1 MPKRSQL
8 NDSGKVGRGMTTLPH
23 FLADGG
29 EMGALMRAKSWTDT
43 LLGPPETW
51 PEALKMAVAV
61 CLNSRFPISLWWGP
75 ELVMLYND
83 AWRPILGKTKH
94 PTGLGRPGIESW
106 PEIWDIIY
114 PQFTSVLTRGEA
126 TWSDDLLLVL
136 ERNNYREEGY
146 FTYSY
151 SPIKNIDGSIG
162 GVFSA
167 ITETTERVLG
177 ERRLRILREL
187 AAQTAES
194 KSVQAACEAF
204 ARVLGAGNP
213 DLPFSILYLLDEDG
227 TSASLLAKT
236 GIDDTIAPAALRL
249 DHDDPWGVAR
259 VIREGDVIL
268 LNDLALHFGMLPGGV
283 WPEPTTSAIVLPVA
297 KPGQKGGTAG
307 VLVAGINPRRAL
319 DDAYRGFF
327 DLVAGHLATAVSN
340 ARAYEE
346 ERKRSEALAE
356 INRAKT
362 QFFSNVSHE
371 FRTPL
376 TLMLGPLEE
385 VLAQPETTA
394 FSDDRSLVRLAH
406 RNGVRLL
413 KLVNTLLDFSRIEA
427 GRVQASFQPIDL
439 AVFTAELASNFRSAI
454 ERAGLRLV
462 IDCPS
467 LPHQVYVDID
477 MWEKVVL
484 NLLSNAFKF
493 TFEGEI
499 GIAAKPSSDGRY
511 AELTVHDTGT
521 GIPPEELSHLFE
533 RFHRVEGA
541 RGRSIEG
548 SGIGL
553 ALVQE
558 LIKLH
563 AGTIRVTS
571 EVGRGSTFKVV
582 IPFGVGHLPA
592 DRIGRGRAMATA
604 NVRPQAYIE
613 EALGWFSDGGTT
625 AVGPPPPSASDERG
639 DVSATA
645 GTEGQLVLVADDNAD
660 MRKYVE
666 RLLRASGYRVEA
678 VTDGKKALAAAQRLQ
693 PDLILSDVMMPEL
706 DGFGLL
712 TAVRKDAELSDTPVL
727 LLSARAGEEAK
738 VEGLSAGADDYLVKP
753 FTARELLARVATHIK
768 MANLRR
774 ETAER
779 EERVRSEA
787 ELERQKLRASE
798 ERLAETGRL
807 YRELQDREAKIR
819 RLVDANILGI
829 CMWNL
834 EGAIVGANEAFLRM
848 LQYSREDLASGGLR
862 WTDLTPAAWRDRDE
876 RALTDLKAT
885 GTCRPF
891 EKEYFRKDGSRVPV
905 LVAGALFE
913 EGGGEGVAF
922 ALDLSEQKQAE
933 EALHRSEHYLAEAQR
948 LTLTGS
954 CAIDGRSRQHDYWS
968 EEMFRIFGFDPK
980 EGIPTWK
987 QWFQR
992 IHPEDRDKVKAAGE
1006 KAFLAKADCDVEF
1019 RIVHSDGTLKHIH
1032 GIGHP
1037 VLNPTGEIVQV
1048 VRTMVDITAR
1058 KRAEQTLREQ
1068 ANLLNL
1074 TNDAIFVRDENLIIK
1089 YWNRGAEK
1097 LYGWTHEQAEEQIS
1111 ADLLKTRFPV
1121 PLERI
1126 KAELL
1131 SNGRWEGE
1139 LVRTKKDG
1147 TQVVVAS
1154 RWSLRRDDKGR
1165 QVTILETN
1173 NDITERK
1180 RAEDEL
1186 RTAFEEIKQLKD
1198 QLYRENVALR
1208 EEIDKTSMFEEIV
1221 GISPALHT
1229 VLSRVSKVAPTDSTV
1244 LITGETGTGKE
1255 LIARAVHKR
1264 SQRSSRA
1271 FVSVNCAAIPRDLI
1285 ASELFGHEKGAFTG
1299 ATQRRLGRFE
1309 LAEGGTIFL
1318 DEIGELPSETQIA
1331 LLRVLQEHEFE
1342 RVGGTGTIRTNV
1354 RVIAATNRDLEA
1366 AIAAGTFRSDL
1377 FYRLNVFPIEV
1388 PSLRERKEDIPVL
1401 VEYFIDRYASKA
1413 GKSIRGVN
1421 KKSLELLQSYS
1432 WPGNIR
1438 ELQNVIERSVIVC
1451 DTENFSV
1458 DESWLSRQPRATGA
1472 KSRLEL
1478 SQELASQE
1486 KEMIEAALRESGGQ
1500 VSGPSGAAAKLGLPG
1515 STLESKIRSL
1525 KISKKRFKA
1534 TNPSVDR
1541 I

>member
-1 MPKRSQL
+1 M
-8 NDSGKVGRGMTTLPH
+8 MALPH
-23 FLADGG
+23 FLAGGG
-29 EMGALMRAKSWTDT
+29 EIGALMRAKSWSDT
-43 LLGPPETW
+43 LLGAPETW
-51 PEALKMAVAV
+51 PEALKMAVSI

-94 PTGLGRPGIESW
+94 PAALGRPGIESW
-106 PEIWDIIY
+106 PEIWDIIGA
-114 PQFTSVLTRGEA
+114 QFTSVLTRGEA
-126 TWSDDLLLVL
+126 TWSDDLLLVV
-136 ERNNYREEGY
+136 ERNNYREEAY

-151 SPIKNIDGSIG
+151 SPIKHIDGSIG

-187 AAQTAES
+187 AAQTADS
-194 KSVQAACEAF
+194 KTVQAACEAF

-213 DLPFSILYLLDEDG
+213 DLPFAILYLLDEDG
-227 TSASLLAKT
+227 KFASLLAKT
-236 GIDDTIAPAALRL
+236 GIGDAFAPAALRL
-249 DHDDPWGVAR
+249 DHDDDPWGVAR

-268 LNDLALHFGMLPGGV
+268 LNDLVLRFATLPGGV

-297 KPGQKGGTAG
+297 KPGQKAGTTG

-346 ERKRSEALAE
+346 ERKRAEALAE

-385 VLAQPETTA
+385 LLAKSETNPL
-394 FSDDRSLVRLAH
+394 SDDRSLVRLAH

-467 LPHQVYVDID
+467 LPHQLYVDAD

-484 NLLSNAFKF
+484 NLISNAFKF

-511 AELTVHDTGT
+511 AEVTVRDTGT

-563 AGTIRVTS
+563 GGTIHVTS
-571 EVGRGSTFKVV
+571 EVGQGSAFTVA

-604 NVRPQAYIE
+604 NVRPQAYVE
-613 EALGWFSDGGTT
+613 EALGWFSDGGT
-625 AVGPPPPSASDERG
+625 APGPAPPSASDKLG
-639 DVSATA
+639 DVSAIA

-660 MRKYVE
+660 MRNYVE
-666 RLLRASGYRVEA
+666 RLLRAGGYRVEA
-678 VTDGKKALAAAQRLQ
+678 VTDGKKALTAARRLK
-693 PDLILSDVMMPEL
+693 PALVLSDVMMPEL

-712 TAVRKDAELSDTPVL
+712 TAVQKDPELRDTPVL

-738 VEGLSAGADDYLVKP
+738 VEGLSAGADDYLIKP
-753 FTARELLARVATHIK
+753 FSARELLARVSVKLRLART
-768 MANLRR
+768 RR
-774 ETAER
+774 ERSER
-779 EERVRSEA
+779 E
-787 ELERQKLRASE
+787 LRQ
-798 ERLAETGRL
+798 
-807 YRELQDREAKIR
+807 
-819 RLVDANILGI
+819 IL
-829 CMWNL
+829 
-834 EGAIVGANEAFLRM
+834 
-848 LQYSREDLASGGLR
+848 
-862 WTDLTPAAWRDRDE
+862 DLTPLHITE
-876 RALTDLKAT
+876 F
-885 GTCRPF
+885 GP
-891 EKEYFRKDGSRVPV
+891 DGSRLYKNQAGLDYYGLTLESWQRADLQKLCHPHDAEFLTHELPYRFLSGSAFEHEMRLKRRDGQYRWF
-905 LVAGALFE
+905 LVHFKPMVDEHRRPIRWYAAATDIE
-913 EGGGEGVAF
+913 
-922 ALDLSEQKQAE
+922 DRKQAE
-933 EALHRSEHYLAEAQR
+933 QR
-948 LTLTGS
+948 L
-954 CAIDGRSRQHDYWS
+954 Q
-968 EEMFRIFGFDPK
+968 
-980 EGIPTWK
+980 
-987 QWFQR
+987 
-992 IHPEDRDKVKAAGE
+992 
-1006 KAFLAKADCDVEF
+1006 
-1019 RIVHSDGTLKHIH
+1019 
-1032 GIGHP
+1032 
-1037 VLNPTGEIVQV
+1037 N
-1048 VRTMVDITAR
+1048 
-1058 KRAEQTLREQ
+1058 
-1068 ANLLNL
+1068 
-1074 TNDAIFVRDENLIIK
+1074 
-1089 YWNRGAEK
+1089 
-1097 LYGWTHEQAEEQIS
+1097 
-1111 ADLLKTRFPV
+1111 
-1121 PLERI
+1121 
-1126 KAELL
+1126 
-1131 SNGRWEGE
+1131 
-1139 LVRTKKDG
+1139 
-1147 TQVVVAS
+1147 
-1154 RWSLRRDDKGR
+1154 
-1165 QVTILETN
+1165 
-1173 NDITERK
+1173 
-1180 RAEDEL
+1180 
-1186 RTAFEEIKQLKD
+1186 
-1198 QLYRENVALR
+1198 ENVALR
-1208 EEIDKTSMFEEIV
+1208 EEIDKASMFEEIV
-1221 GISPALHT
+1221 GISPALHA
-1229 VLSRVSKVAPTDSTV
+1229 VLSRVAKVAPTDSTV

-1255 LIARAVHKR
+1255 LIARAVHRR
-1264 SQRSSRA
+1264 SRHSSRA

-1299 ATQRRLGRFE
+1299 ATRRRLGRFE

-1318 DEIGELPSETQIA
+1318 DEVGELPAETQIA

-1366 AIAAGTFRSDL
+1366 AIAAGTFRRDL
-1377 FYRLNVFPIEV
+1377 FYRLNVFPIEI
-1388 PSLRERKEDIPVL
+1388 PPLRERREDIPVL
-1401 VEYFIDRYASKA
+1401 VEYFIDRYARKA
-1413 GKSIRGVN
+1413 GKSFQAVN
-1421 KKSLELLQSYS
+1421 KKSLDLLQGYS

-1438 ELQNVIERSVIVC
+1438 ELQNIIERSVIVC
-1451 DTENFSV
+1451 EAENFSV
-1458 DESWLSRQPRATGA
+1458 DESWLSRQPRATGP
-1472 KSRLEL
+1472 RGQLEL
-1478 SQELASQE
+1478 SQNLASQE

-1525 KISKKRFKA
+1525 KISKKRFKP
-1534 TNPSVDR
+1534 TNPSADR

>member
-1 MPKRSQL
+1 MLKGSQL
-8 NDSGKVGRGMTTLPH
+8 KDSGNLGHGMMALPH
-23 FLADGG
+23 FLAGGG
-29 EMGALMRAKSWTDT
+29 EIGALMRAKSWSDT
-43 LLGPPETW
+43 LLGAPETW
-51 PEALKMAVAV
+51 PEALKMAVSI

-94 PTGLGRPGIESW
+94 PAALGRPGIESW
-106 PEIWDIIY
+106 PEIWDTIGE
-114 PQFTSVLTRGEA
+114 QFTSVLTRGEA
-126 TWSDDLLLVL
+126 TWSDDLLLVV
-136 ERNNYREEGY
+136 ERNNYREEAY

-151 SPIKNIDGSIG
+151 SPIKHSDGSIG

-167 ITETTERVLG
+167 ITETTERVLS

-194 KSVQAACEAF
+194 KSAQAACEAF

-213 DLPFSILYLLDEDG
+213 DLPFAILYLLDEDG
-227 TSASLLAKT
+227 MFASLLAKT
-236 GIDDTIAPAALRL
+236 GIDDAFAPAALRL
-249 DHDDPWGVAR
+249 DHDHPWGVAR

-268 LNDLALHFGMLPGGV
+268 LNDLALHFGTLPGGV

-346 ERKRSEALAE
+346 ERKRAEALAE

-385 VLAQPETTA
+385 VLAKPETNPL
-394 FSDDRSLVRLAH
+394 SDDRSLVRLAY

-467 LPHQVYVDID
+467 LPHQVYVDAD

-484 NLLSNAFKF
+484 NLISNAFKF

-499 GIAAKPSSDGRY
+499 RIAAKPSSDGRH
-511 AELTVHDTGT
+511 AEVTVRDTGT
-521 GIPPEELSHLFE
+521 GIPTEELSHLFE

-563 AGTIRVTS
+563 GGTIRVTS
-571 EVGRGSTFKVV
+571 EVGQGSAFTVA

-592 DRIGRGRAMATA
+592 DRIGRGRAMVTA
-604 NVRPQAYIE
+604 NVRPQAYVE
-613 EALGWFSDGGTT
+613 EALGWFSDGGT
-625 AVGPPPPSASDERG
+625 AAPGPPPPPASDELG
-639 DVSATA
+639 DVSAIA

-660 MRKYVE
+660 MRNYVE
-666 RLLRASGYRVEA
+666 RLLRAGGFRVEA
-678 VTDGKKALAAAQRLQ
+678 VTDGKKALAAARRLK
-693 PDLILSDVMMPEL
+693 PDLVLSDVMMPEL

-712 TAVRKDAELSDTPVL
+712 TAVRKDAELRDTPVL

-738 VEGLSAGADDYLVKP
+738 VEGLSAGADDYLIKP
-753 FTARELLARVATHIK
+753 FSARELLARVGVKLQLARK
-768 MANLRR
+768 RR
-774 ETAER
+774 ERSER
-779 EERVRSEA
+779 E
-787 ELERQKLRASE
+787 LRQ
-798 ERLAETGRL
+798 
-807 YRELQDREAKIR
+807 
-819 RLVDANILGI
+819 IL
-829 CMWNL
+829 
-834 EGAIVGANEAFLRM
+834 
-848 LQYSREDLASGGLR
+848 
-862 WTDLTPAAWRDRDE
+862 DLTPLHITE
-876 RALTDLKAT
+876 F
-885 GTCRPF
+885 GP
-891 EKEYFRKDGSRVPV
+891 DGSH
-905 LVAGALFE
+905 LYNNQAGLDYHGLTLEEWQRADLQTLCHPHDAERLTREQPHRFLSGSAFEHEMRLKRRDGQYRWFLFRFRPMVDE
-913 EGGGEGVAF
+913 HGRPTRWYAAATDIE
-922 ALDLSEQKQAE
+922 DRKQAE
-933 EALHRSEHYLAEAQR
+933 QR
-948 LTLTGS
+948 L
-954 CAIDGRSRQHDYWS
+954 
-968 EEMFRIFGFDPK
+968 
-980 EGIPTWK
+980 
-987 QWFQR
+987 
-992 IHPEDRDKVKAAGE
+992 
-1006 KAFLAKADCDVEF
+1006 
-1019 RIVHSDGTLKHIH
+1019 
-1032 GIGHP
+1032 
-1037 VLNPTGEIVQV
+1037 
-1048 VRTMVDITAR
+1048 
-1058 KRAEQTLREQ
+1058 
-1068 ANLLNL
+1068 
-1074 TNDAIFVRDENLIIK
+1074 EN
-1089 YWNRGAEK
+1089 
-1097 LYGWTHEQAEEQIS
+1097 
-1111 ADLLKTRFPV
+1111 
-1121 PLERI
+1121 
-1126 KAELL
+1126 
-1131 SNGRWEGE
+1131 
-1139 LVRTKKDG
+1139 
-1147 TQVVVAS
+1147 
-1154 RWSLRRDDKGR
+1154 
-1165 QVTILETN
+1165 
-1173 NDITERK
+1173 
-1180 RAEDEL
+1180 
-1186 RTAFEEIKQLKD
+1186 
-1198 QLYRENVALR
+1198 ENVALR
-1208 EEIDKTSMFEEIV
+1208 EEIDRASMFEEIV
-1221 GISPALHT
+1221 GISPALHA
-1229 VLSRVSKVAPTDSTV
+1229 VLSRVAKVAPTDSTV

-1271 FVSVNCAAIPRDLI
+1271 FVSVNCAVIPRDLI

-1309 LAEGGTIFL
+1309 LAQGGTIFL
-1318 DEIGELPSETQIA
+1318 DEIGELPAETQIA

-1342 RVGGTGTIRTNV
+1342 RVGGTGSIRTDV
-1354 RVIAATNRDLEA
+1354 RVIAATNRDLEG
-1366 AIAAGTFRSDL
+1366 AIAAGMFRSDL

-1388 PSLRERKEDIPVL
+1388 PPLRERQEDIPVL
-1401 VEYFIDRYASKA
+1401 VEYFIDRYATKA

-1421 KKSLELLQSYS
+1421 KKSLELLQSYL

-1458 DESWLSRQPRATGA
+1458 DESWLSRRPPATDASAEIG
-1472 KSRLEL
+1472 L
-1478 SQELASQE
+1478 SKKLPSQE
-1486 KEMIEAALRESGGQ
+1486 KAIIEAALTECGGQ
-1500 VSGPSGAAAKLGLPG
+1500 VSGPSGAAAKLGIPG
-1515 STLESKIRSL
+1515 STLESKIKSL
-1525 KISKKRFKA
+1525 KINKKRFR
-1534 TNPSVDR
+1534 TPHLSETGS
-1541 I
+1541 

>member
-1 MPKRSQL
+1 
-8 NDSGKVGRGMTTLPH
+8 VT
-23 FLADGG
+23 
-29 EMGALMRAKSWTDT
+29 
-43 LLGPPETW
+43 
-51 PEALKMAVAV
+51 
-61 CLNSRFPISLWWGP
+61 
-75 ELVMLYND
+75 
-83 AWRPILGKTKH
+83 
-94 PTGLGRPGIESW
+94 
-106 PEIWDIIY
+106 
-114 PQFTSVLTRGEA
+114 
-126 TWSDDLLLVL
+126 

-151 SPIKNIDGSIG
+151 SPIKHSDGRVG
-162 GVFSA
+162 GVFTAVS
-167 ITETTERVLG
+167 ETTERVLS

-194 KSVQAACEAF
+194 KSVQAACQAF

-213 DLPFSILYLLDEDG
+213 DLPFAILYLLDEDG
-227 TSASLLAKT
+227 TFASLLAKT
-236 GIDDTIAPAALRL
+236 GLDDTFAPAAVRL
-249 DHDDPWGVAR
+249 DQDDPWGVAR
-259 VIREGDVIL
+259 VIRNGNMIV
-268 LNDLALHFGMLPGGV
+268 LNDLALHFGDLPGGI

-297 KPGQKGGTAG
+297 KPGQNGGTAG

-327 DLVAGHLATAVSN
+327 DLVAGHLATAISN
-340 ARAYEE
+340 ARAHEE
-346 ERKRSEALAE
+346 ERKRAEALAE
-356 INRAKT
+356 IDRAKT

-376 TLMLGPLEE
+376 TLMLGPLED
-385 VLAQPETTA
+385 VLAKPETNPL
-394 FSDDRSLVRLAH
+394 SDHRSLVSFAH
-406 RNGVRLL
+406 RNGVRML
-413 KLVNTLLDFSRIEA
+413 KLVNALLDFSRIEA
-427 GRVQASFQPIDL
+427 GRAQATFQPIDL
-439 AVFTAELASNFRSAI
+439 AIFTAELASNFQSAI
-454 ERAGLRLV
+454 EKAGLHLV
-462 IDCPS
+462 VHCPS
-467 LPHQVYVDID
+467 LPQQVYVDAD

-484 NLLSNAFKF
+484 NLISNAFKF

-499 GIAAKPSSDGRY
+499 AIAAKPSSDGRC
-511 AELTVHDTGT
+511 AEVTVRDTGS

-563 AGTIRVTS
+563 GGTIRVTS
-571 EVGRGSTFKVV
+571 EVGQGSAFTVA

-604 NVRPQAYIE
+604 NVRPQAYVE
-613 EALGWFSDGGTT
+613 EALGWFCDGGT
-625 AVGPPPPSASDERG
+625 AAPAPPPPPASNEIG
-639 DVSATA
+639 DVSAIA

-660 MRKYVE
+660 MRNYVE

-678 VTDGKKALAAAQRLQ
+678 VTDGKKALAAARRLK

-712 TAVRKDAELSDTPVL
+712 TAVRKDAELRDTPVL

-738 VEGLSAGADDYLVKP
+738 VEGLSAGADDYLIKP
-753 FTARELLARVATHIK
+753 FSARELRARVGVKLQLARTR
-768 MANLRR
+768 L
-774 ETAER
+774 E
-779 EERVRSEA
+779 RSE
-787 ELERQKLRASE
+787 RKLR
-798 ERLAETGRL
+798 
-807 YRELQDREAKIR
+807 Q
-819 RLVDANILGI
+819 IL
-829 CMWNL
+829 
-834 EGAIVGANEAFLRM
+834 
-848 LQYSREDLASGGLR
+848 
-862 WTDLTPAAWRDRDE
+862 DLTPLHITEFA
-876 RALTDLKAT
+876 
-885 GTCRPF
+885 P
-891 EKEYFRKDGSRVPV
+891 DGSRLYKNQAGLDYYGLTLESWQRADLETLCHPHDAEFLTHELPSRFLSGSAFEREMRLKRRDGQYRWF
-905 LVAGALFE
+905 LVHFRPMVDERGRPTRWYAAATDIE
-913 EGGGEGVAF
+913 
-922 ALDLSEQKQAE
+922 DRKQAE
-933 EALHRSEHYLAEAQR
+933 QR
-948 LTLTGS
+948 L
-954 CAIDGRSRQHDYWS
+954 
-968 EEMFRIFGFDPK
+968 
-980 EGIPTWK
+980 
-987 QWFQR
+987 
-992 IHPEDRDKVKAAGE
+992 
-1006 KAFLAKADCDVEF
+1006 
-1019 RIVHSDGTLKHIH
+1019 
-1032 GIGHP
+1032 
-1037 VLNPTGEIVQV
+1037 
-1048 VRTMVDITAR
+1048 
-1058 KRAEQTLREQ
+1058 
-1068 ANLLNL
+1068 
-1074 TNDAIFVRDENLIIK
+1074 EN
-1089 YWNRGAEK
+1089 
-1097 LYGWTHEQAEEQIS
+1097 
-1111 ADLLKTRFPV
+1111 
-1121 PLERI
+1121 
-1126 KAELL
+1126 
-1131 SNGRWEGE
+1131 
-1139 LVRTKKDG
+1139 
-1147 TQVVVAS
+1147 
-1154 RWSLRRDDKGR
+1154 
-1165 QVTILETN
+1165 
-1173 NDITERK
+1173 
-1180 RAEDEL
+1180 
-1186 RTAFEEIKQLKD
+1186 
-1198 QLYRENVALR
+1198 ENVALR
-1208 EEIDKTSMFEEIV
+1208 EEIDKASMFEEIV
-1221 GISPALHT
+1221 GISPALHA

-1318 DEIGELPSETQIA
+1318 DEVGELPAETQIA

-1342 RVGGTGTIRTNV
+1342 RVGGTGTIRTDV

-1366 AIAAGTFRSDL
+1366 AIAAGTFRRDL

-1421 KKSLELLQSYS
+1421 KKSLELLQSYP

-1458 DESWLSRQPRATGA
+1458 DESWLSRQPRASGP

-1525 KISKKRFKA
+1525 KISKKRFKT
-1534 TNPSVDR
+1534 TNPSADR

>member
-1 MPKRSQL
+1 MPKGSQL
-8 NDSGKVGRGMTTLPH
+8 KNSDKLGRGMTALPH
-23 FLADGG
+23 FLAGGG
-29 EMGALMRAKSWTDT
+29 EIGALMRAKSWSDT
-43 LLGPPETW
+43 LLGAPETW
-51 PEALKMAVAV
+51 PEALKMAVSI
-61 CLNSRFPISLWWGP
+61 CLNSRFPISLWWGT
-75 ELVMLYND
+75 ELVMFYND

-94 PTGLGRPGIESW
+94 PTALGRPGIESW
-106 PEIWDIIY
+106 PEIWDIIG

-126 TWSDDLLLVL
+126 TWSDDLLLVV

-151 SPIKNIDGSIG
+151 SPIKHSDGSIG

-194 KSVQAACEAF
+194 KSVQAACETF

-213 DLPFSILYLLDEDG
+213 DLPFAILYLLDEDR
-227 TSASLLAKT
+227 TFASLLAKT
-236 GIDDTIAPAALRL
+236 GIDDAFAPAALRL

-268 LNDLALHFGMLPGGV
+268 LNDLALRFGTLPGGV

-307 VLVAGINPRRAL
+307 AMVAGINPRRAL

-346 ERKRSEALAE
+346 ERKRAEALAE
-356 INRAKT
+356 IDRAKT

-376 TLMLGPLEE
+376 TLMLSPLEE
-385 VLAQPETTA
+385 VLAKPETNPL
-394 FSDDRSLVRLAH
+394 SDDRSLVRLAH

-454 ERAGLRLV
+454 ERAGLRLL

-467 LPHQVYVDID
+467 LPHQVYVDAD

-484 NLLSNAFKF
+484 NLISNAFKF

-511 AELTVHDTGT
+511 AEVTVRDTGT
-521 GIPPEELSHLFE
+521 GISPEELSHLFE

-563 AGTIRVTS
+563 GGTIRVTS
-571 EVGRGSTFKVV
+571 EVGQGSAFTVAV
-582 IPFGVGHLPA
+582 PFGVGHLPA
-592 DRIGRGRAMATA
+592 DRIGQGRAVATA
-604 NVRPQAYIE
+604 NVRPQAYVE
-613 EALGWFSDGGTT
+613 EALGWLSGGT
-625 AVGPPPPSASDERG
+625 AASGPPPPSASDELG
-639 DVSATA
+639 DVSAIA

-660 MRKYVE
+660 MRNYVE
-666 RLLRASGYRVEA
+666 RLLRASGFQVEA
-678 VTDGKKALAAAQRLQ
+678 VTDGKKALAAARRLK
-693 PDLILSDVMMPEL
+693 PDLVLSDVMMPEL
-706 DGFGLL
+706 DGFALL
-712 TAVRKDAELSDTPVL
+712 TALRKDAELRDTPVL

-738 VEGLSAGADDYLVKP
+738 VEGLSAGADDYLIKP
-753 FTARELLARVATHIK
+753 FSARELLARVGVKLQLART
-768 MANLRR
+768 RR
-774 ETAER
+774 ERSER
-779 EERVRSEA
+779 E
-787 ELERQKLRASE
+787 LRQ
-798 ERLAETGRL
+798 
-807 YRELQDREAKIR
+807 
-819 RLVDANILGI
+819 IL
-829 CMWNL
+829 
-834 EGAIVGANEAFLRM
+834 
-848 LQYSREDLASGGLR
+848 DLAPLHIAEFG
-862 WTDLTPAAWRDRDE
+862 P
-876 RALTDLKAT
+876 
-885 GTCRPF
+885 
-891 EKEYFRKDGSRVPV
+891 DGSR
-905 LVAGALFE
+905 LYNNQAGLDYHGLTLEEWQRADLQTLYHPHDAERLKREQPHRFLSGSAFEHEMRLKRRDGQCRWFLFRFRPMMDE
-913 EGGGEGVAF
+913 HGRPTRWYAAATDIE
-922 ALDLSEQKQAE
+922 DRKQAE
-933 EALHRSEHYLAEAQR
+933 QR
-948 LTLTGS
+948 L
-954 CAIDGRSRQHDYWS
+954 
-968 EEMFRIFGFDPK
+968 
-980 EGIPTWK
+980 
-987 QWFQR
+987 
-992 IHPEDRDKVKAAGE
+992 
-1006 KAFLAKADCDVEF
+1006 
-1019 RIVHSDGTLKHIH
+1019 
-1032 GIGHP
+1032 
-1037 VLNPTGEIVQV
+1037 
-1048 VRTMVDITAR
+1048 
-1058 KRAEQTLREQ
+1058 
-1068 ANLLNL
+1068 
-1074 TNDAIFVRDENLIIK
+1074 EN
-1089 YWNRGAEK
+1089 
-1097 LYGWTHEQAEEQIS
+1097 
-1111 ADLLKTRFPV
+1111 
-1121 PLERI
+1121 
-1126 KAELL
+1126 
-1131 SNGRWEGE
+1131 
-1139 LVRTKKDG
+1139 
-1147 TQVVVAS
+1147 
-1154 RWSLRRDDKGR
+1154 
-1165 QVTILETN
+1165 
-1173 NDITERK
+1173 
-1180 RAEDEL
+1180 
-1186 RTAFEEIKQLKD
+1186 
-1198 QLYRENVALR
+1198 ENVALR
-1208 EEIDKTSMFEEIV
+1208 EEIDKASMFEEIV
-1221 GISPALHT
+1221 GISPALHA

-1264 SQRSSRA
+1264 SQRCSRA

-1285 ASELFGHEKGAFTG
+1285 PSELFGHEKGAFTG

-1318 DEIGELPSETQIA
+1318 DEIGELPAETQIA

-1342 RVGGTGTIRTNV
+1342 RVGGTGTIQTDV

-1421 KKSLELLQSYS
+1421 RKSLELLQSYP

-1458 DESWLSRQPRATGA
+1458 DRSWLSRRPSATDA
-1472 KSRLEL
+1472 SRESGL
-1478 SQELASQE
+1478 SKKLPSQE
-1486 KEMIEAALRESGGQ
+1486 KAIIEAALNECEGQ
-1500 VSGPSGAAAKLGLPG
+1500 VSGPSGAAAKLGIPG
-1515 STLESKIRSL
+1515 STLESKIKSL
-1525 KISKKRFKA
+1525 KINKKRFKA
-1534 TNPSVDR
+1534 AHLSRTGS
-1541 I
+1541 